1 MIVILAIVIVDE
13 LLQIFHCLWR
23 ILVHI
28 LEFLAAVIGLMM
40 AFATKFSVTV
50 PHLLLFFQNILF
62 ALVDGVIIST
72 WSKSFL
78 LNELVIPLCN
88 SVDLFRHSLQVLSS
102 QIDIKKN
109 FCVLWLRD

>member
-1 MIVILAIVIVDE
+1 MIVSLAIVIVDE

-50 PHLLLFFQNILF
+50 PHLLLFFLNVLL
-62 ALVDGVIIST
+62 ALVDYLIIST
-72 WSKSFL
+72 WSKSLL
-78 LNELVIPLCN
+78 LNELVIPISN
-88 SVDLFRHSLQVLSS
+88 SVDLLRQYLQVLSS
-102 QIDIKKN
+102 QIDVEKN